1 MSEGLDRLLALLD
14 LETIDR
20 DLYRGSN
27 PGGGGGGR
35 VFGGQVAS
43 QALMAASNTV
53 EPGLPNKNTRHRV
66 NSLHAYFLRPGRPGK
81 PILYAIDRIRDG
93 SSFTTRRVVALQ
105 DGEAIFNLD
114 ASFHK
119 EEPGGEFELPAPLA
133 GVVPPDDLPRPDWGP
148 NAGTHRRPV
157 DTRELAT
164 GPTPTSTRAMWIRAD
179 GTLPDDPALHAC
191 VLTYMSDSGP
201 VGAARRPLLRQ
212 DEAEPS
218 ASGAPASSRQPSGK
232 PRAEGAPRRARPTTW
247 MSASLDH
254 TMWFHRPVRADE
266 WLLYDLEAVACSN
279 ARGLA
284 RGTMYTQDGHL
295 VVSVTQEALIRPI
308 R

>member
-1 MSEGLDRLLALLD
+1 MSAGLDRLLSLLD

-20 DLYRGSN
+20 NLYRGAN
-27 PGGGGGGR
+27 PATGGGR

-53 EPGLPNKNTRHRV
+53 EVAHRV
-66 NSLHAYFLRPGRPGK
+66 NSLHAYFLRPGKPGK
-81 PILYAIDRIRDG
+81 PIIYSIDRIRDG

-119 EEPGGEFELPAPLA
+119 EEPGLEFELPAPLDHVA
-133 GVVPPDDLPRPDWGP
+133 DPDSLPKSQHHGPHHGPIDSREVPVL
-148 NAGTHRRPV
+148 
-157 DTRELAT
+157 
-164 GPTPTSTRAMWIRAD
+164 PTPRSTRAMWVRAD
-179 GTLPDDPALHAC
+179 GALPDDAALHTC

-201 VGAARRPLLRQ
+201 VGAARRPLMTAGQ
-212 DEAEPS
+212 DGGWGPQ
-218 ASGAPASSRQPSGK
+218 SGF
-232 PRAEGAPRRARPTTW
+232 

-254 TMWFHRPVRADE
+254 TMWFHRPVPADQ
-266 WLLYDLEAVACSN
+266 WLLYDLEAVACGN

-295 VVSVTQEALIRPI
+295 AVSITQEALLRPVS
-308 R
+308 

>member
-1 MSEGLDRLLALLD
+1 VSDGLDRLLALLD

-20 DLYRGSN
+20 NLYRGAN
-27 PGGGGGGR
+27 PAMGNGGGR

-53 EPGLPNKNTRHRV
+53 DVEHRV
-66 NSLHAYFLRPGRPGK
+66 NSLHAYFLRPGRPGM
-81 PILYAIDRIRDG
+81 PIIYSIDRIRDG
-93 SSFTTRRVVALQ
+93 KSFTTRRVVALQ

-119 EEPGGEFELPAPLA
+119 EEPGGEFELPAPLD
-133 GVVPPDDLPRPDWGP
+133 GVPPPESLPLHEHGF
-148 NAGTHRRPV
+148 GGMHRRPIE
-157 DTRELAT
+157 TRELPS
-164 GPTPTSTRAMWIRAD
+164 GPRPTSTRAMWVRAD
-179 GTLPDDPALHAC
+179 GKLPDDFALHAC
-191 VLTYMSDSGP
+191 VLTYLSDSGP
-201 VGAARRPLLRQ
+201 VGAARRPLLGQ
-212 DEAEPS
+212 FDH
-218 ASGAPASSRQPSGK
+218 
-232 PRAEGAPRRARPTTW
+232 W

-284 RGTMYTQDGHL
+284 RGTLYTQDGHL
-295 VVSVTQEALIRPI
+295 GVSITQEALIRPV

>member
-1 MSEGLDRLLALLD
+1 MSEGLDRLLSLLH
-14 LETIDR
+14 LEHIDR
-20 DLYRGSN
+20 NLYRGSN
-27 PGGGGGGR
+27 PSMFPGGGGR

-43 QALMAASNTV
+43 QALMAASKTV
-53 EPGLPNKNTRHRV
+53 EVDHRV
-66 NSLHAYFLRPGRPGK
+66 NSLHAYFLRPGRPGL
-81 PILYAIDRIRDG
+81 PIIYSIDRIRDG

-119 EEPGGEFELPAPLA
+119 EEPGGEFELPAPLD
-133 GVVPPDDLPRPDWGP
+133 GVPRPEELERQEHGM
-148 NAGTHRRPV
+148 HRRPIE
-157 DTRELAT
+157 TRELAD
-164 GPTPTSTRAMWIRAD
+164 GPRPTSTRAMWVRAD
-179 GTLPDDPALHAC
+179 GALPDDAALHAC

-201 VGAARRPLLRQ
+201 VGAARRPLAGSVDWSDR
-212 DEAEPS
+212 
-218 ASGAPASSRQPSGK
+218 
-232 PRAEGAPRRARPTTW
+232 W

-284 RGTMYTQDGHL
+284 RGTMWTADGHL
-295 VVSVTQEALIRPI
+295 GVSVTQEALLRPI
-308 R
+308 GEASRP

>member
-1 MSEGLDRLLALLD
+1 MSAGLDRLLALLD

-20 DLYRGSN
+20 NLYRGAN
-27 PGGGGGGR
+27 PSAGGGGR

-53 EPGLPNKNTRHRV
+53 EPGPVNDNTVHRV
-66 NSLHAYFLRPGRPGK
+66 NSLHAYFLRPGRPGL
-81 PILYAIDRIRDG
+81 PIIYSIDRIRDG

-119 EEPGGEFELPAPLA
+119 EEPGGEFELPAPIE
-133 GVVPPDDLPRPDWGP
+133 GVPGPDDLPRHEHGP
-148 NAGTHRRPV
+148 GGGMHRRPI
-157 DTRELAT
+157 DTRELPS
-164 GPTPTSTRAMWIRAD
+164 GPRPTSTRAMWVRAD
-179 GTLPDDPALHAC
+179 GRLPDDFALHAC

-201 VGAARRPLLRQ
+201 VGAARRPLLRP
-212 DEAEPS
+212 DEQEQWGP
-218 ASGAPASSRQPSGK
+218 GTR
-232 PRAEGAPRRARPTTW
+232 W

-284 RGTMYTQDGHL
+284 RGTMFTQDGHL
-295 VVSVTQEALIRPI
+295 GVSVTQEALIRPL

>member
-1 MSEGLDRLLALLD
+1 MSEGLERLLALLD

-20 DLYRGSN
+20 NLYRGAN
-27 PGGGGGGR
+27 PGMPNGGGGR

-53 EPGLPNKNTRHRV
+53 DVEHRV
-66 NSLHAYFLRPGRPGK
+66 NSLHAYFLRPGRPGM
-81 PILYAIDRIRDG
+81 PIIYSIDRIRDG
-93 SSFTTRRVVALQ
+93 KSFTTRRVVAVQ

-119 EEPGGEFELPAPLA
+119 EEPGGEFELAAPLA
-133 GVVPPDDLPRPDWGP
+133 NVPRPEDLPPHEHGF
-148 NAGTHRRPV
+148 GMMHRRPIE
-157 DTRELAT
+157 TRELES
-164 GPTPTSTRAMWIRAD
+164 GPTPTSTRAMWVRAD
-179 GTLPDDPALHAC
+179 GKLPDDFALQAC

-201 VGAARRPLLRQ
+201 VGAARRPVLGQ
-212 DEAEPS
+212 YPS
-218 ASGAPASSRQPSGK
+218 
-232 PRAEGAPRRARPTTW
+232 W
-247 MSASLDH
+247 MGASLDH

-284 RGTMYTQDGHL
+284 RGTMWTQDGHL
-295 VVSVTQEALIRPI
+295 GVSITQEALIRPVQ
-308 R
+308 

>member
-1 MSEGLDRLLALLD
+1 
-14 LETIDR
+14 
-20 DLYRGSN
+20 
-27 PGGGGGGR
+27 
-35 VFGGQVAS
+35 
-43 QALMAASNTV
+43 
-53 EPGLPNKNTRHRV
+53 
-66 NSLHAYFLRPGRPGK
+66 LHAYFLRPGKPGK
-81 PILYAIDRIRDG
+81 PIVYSIDRIRDG

-133 GVVPPDDLPRPDWGP
+133 GVPAPEDLAPADHGWAP
-148 NAGTHRRPV
+148 HRRPV
-157 DTRELAT
+157 ETRELSV
-164 GPTPTSTRAMWIRAD
+164 GPTPTSTRAMWVRAA
-179 GTLPDDPALHAC
+179 GTLPDDFALHAA

-201 VGAARRPLLRQ
+201 VGAARRPLLRTG
-212 DEAEPS
+212 EAEAWGPH
-218 ASGAPASSRQPSGK
+218 SRF
-232 PRAEGAPRRARPTTW
+232 

-284 RGTMYTQDGHL
+284 RGTMYTRDGHL
-295 VVSVTQEALIRPI
+295 GVSVTQEALIRPI
-308 R
+308 G

>member
-1 MSEGLDRLLALLD
+1 MSDGLDRLLALLD

-20 DLYRGSN
+20 NLYRGAN
-27 PGGGGGGR
+27 PPAGGGR

-53 EPGLPNKNTRHRV
+53 DVEHRV
-66 NSLHAYFLRPGRPGK
+66 NSLHAYFLRPGRPGM
-81 PILYAIDRIRDG
+81 PIIYSIDRIRDG
-93 SSFTTRRVVALQ
+93 KSFTTRRVVALQ

-119 EEPGGEFELPAPLA
+119 EEPGGEFELAAPLEGVPAPE
-133 GVVPPDDLPRPDWGP
+133 DLPLHDHG
-148 NAGTHRRPV
+148 AGMHHRRPIE
-157 DTRELAT
+157 TRELES
-164 GPTPTSTRAMWIRAD
+164 GPTPTSTRAMWVRAD
-179 GTLPDDPALHAC
+179 GALPDDFALHAC

-201 VGAARRPLLRQ
+201 VGAARRPLLGQFDR
-212 DEAEPS
+212 
-218 ASGAPASSRQPSGK
+218 
-232 PRAEGAPRRARPTTW
+232 W

-284 RGTMYTQDGHL
+284 RGTMWTRDGHL
-295 VVSVTQEALIRPI
+295 GVSITQEALIRPVQ
-308 R
+308 

>member
-1 MSEGLDRLLALLD
+1 MSEGLDRLLALLH
-14 LETIDR
+14 LEHIDR
-20 DLYRGSN
+20 NLYRGSN
-27 PGGGGGGR
+27 PAMFANGGGR

-43 QALMAASNTV
+43 QALMAATKTV
-53 EPGLPNKNTRHRV
+53 EVAHRV
-66 NSLHAYFLRPGRPGK
+66 NSLHAYFLRPGRPGL
-81 PILYAIDRIRDG
+81 PIIYSIDRIRDG

-119 EEPGGEFELPAPLA
+119 EEPGGEFELPAPLSHL
-133 GVVPPDDLPRPDWGP
+133 PDPDDLPRSEHGM
-148 NAGTHRRPV
+148 HRRPIDSRDLPV
-157 DTRELAT
+157 K
-164 GPTPTSTRAMWIRAD
+164 PTPTSTRAMWVRAD
-179 GTLPDDPALHAC
+179 GQLPDDPSLHAC

-201 VGAARRPLLRQ
+201 VGAARRPLLHP
-212 DEAEPS
+212 DEGEQWGP
-218 ASGAPASSRQPSGK
+218 GNR
-232 PRAEGAPRRARPTTW
+232 W

-284 RGTMYTQDGHL
+284 RGTMWTRDGHL
-295 VVSVTQEALIRPI
+295 GVSITQEALLRPVQP

>member
-1 MSEGLDRLLALLD
+1 LSEGLDRLLSLLD
-14 LETIDR
+14 LEKIDR

-27 PGGGGGGR
+27 PGVGGGGR

-53 EPGLPNKNTRHRV
+53 EVSHRV

-133 GVVPPDDLPRPDWGP
+133 GVAPPDDLPRPDWEP
-148 NAGTHRRPV
+148 NAGAHRRPV
-157 DTRELAT
+157 DTRELAV

-201 VGAARRPLLRQ
+201 VGAARRPLLDQ
-212 DEAEPS
+212 DEAE
-218 ASGAPASSRQPSGK
+218 GAL
-232 PRAEGAPRRARPTTW
+232 RRARSSTF

-254 TMWFHRPVRADE
+254 TMWFHRPVRADG

>member
-1 MSEGLDRLLALLD
+1 MTEGLDRLLALLD

-20 DLYRGSN
+20 NLYRGAN
-27 PGGGGGGR
+27 PPTGGGR

-53 EPGLPNKNTRHRV
+53 DVSHRV
-66 NSLHAYFLRPGRPGK
+66 NSLHAYFLRPGRPTM
-81 PILYAIDRIRDG
+81 PIIYSIDRIRDG
-93 SSFTTRRVVALQ
+93 KSFTTRRVVAVQ

-119 EEPGGEFELPAPLA
+119 EEPGGEFELPAPLDHVPAPEDLA
-133 GVVPPDDLPRPDWGP
+133 GHGRGHGFGP
-148 NAGTHRRPV
+148 MHRRPIE
-157 DTRELAT
+157 TRELRDR
-164 GPTPTSTRAMWIRAD
+164 PTPRSTRAMWVRAD
-179 GTLPDDPALHAC
+179 GTLPDDFALHAC

-201 VGAARRPLLRQ
+201 VSAAR
-212 DEAEPS
+212 
-218 ASGAPASSRQPSGK
+218 QPIAGDFN
-232 PRAEGAPRRARPTTW
+232 RFMG
-247 MSASLDH
+247 ASLDH

-284 RGTMYTQDGHL
+284 RGTMWTRDGHL
-295 VVSVTQEALIRPI
+295 GVSITQEALIRPI
-308 R
+308 N

>member
-1 MSEGLDRLLALLD
+1 MSEGLDRLLALLH
-14 LETIDR
+14 LEHIDR
-20 DLYRGSN
+20 NLYRGSN
-27 PGGGGGGR
+27 PSMFPGGGGR

-43 QALMAASNTV
+43 QALMAASKTV
-53 EPGLPNKNTRHRV
+53 EVDHRV
-66 NSLHAYFLRPGRPGK
+66 NSLHAYFLRPGRPGL
-81 PILYAIDRIRDG
+81 PIIYSIDRIRDG

-119 EEPGGEFELPAPLA
+119 EEPGGEFELPAPLP
-133 GVVPPDDLPRPDWGP
+133 GVPGPESFPRSEHGM
-148 NAGTHRRPV
+148 HRRPI
-157 DTRELAT
+157 DTRELPS
-164 GPTPTSTRAMWIRAD
+164 GPRPTSTRAMWVRAD
-179 GTLPDDPALHAC
+179 GSLPEDPALHAC

-201 VGAARRPLLRQ
+201 VGAARRPLAGTLNGER
-212 DEAEPS
+212 
-218 ASGAPASSRQPSGK
+218 
-232 PRAEGAPRRARPTTW
+232 W

-284 RGTMYTQDGHL
+284 RGTMWTVDGHL
-295 VVSVTQEALIRPI
+295 GVSVTQEALLRPI
-308 R
+308 GEASRP

>member
-20 DLYRGSN
+20 NLYRGAN
-27 PGGGGGGR
+27 PGMPNGGPGR

-53 EPGLPNKNTRHRV
+53 DVEHRV
-66 NSLHAYFLRPGRPGK
+66 NSLHAYFLRPGRPGM
-81 PILYAIDRIRDG
+81 PIIYSIDRIRDG
-93 SSFTTRRVVALQ
+93 KSFTTRRVVALQ

-119 EEPGGEFELPAPLA
+119 EEPGGEFELAAPLA
-133 GVVPPDDLPRPDWGP
+133 NVPAPEDLPPHEHGF
-148 NAGTHRRPV
+148 GMMHRRPIE
-157 DTRELAT
+157 TRELES
-164 GPTPTSTRAMWIRAD
+164 GPTPTSTRAMWVRAD
-179 GTLPDDPALHAC
+179 GTLPDDFALHAC

-201 VGAARRPLLRQ
+201 VGAARRPVLGQ
-212 DEAEPS
+212 YPS
-218 ASGAPASSRQPSGK
+218 
-232 PRAEGAPRRARPTTW
+232 W
-247 MSASLDH
+247 MGASLDH

-284 RGTMYTQDGHL
+284 RGTMWTRDGHL
-295 VVSVTQEALIRPI
+295 GVSITQEALIRPVQ
-308 R
+308 

>member
-1 MSEGLDRLLALLD
+1 MSEGLDRLRSLLN
-14 LETIDR
+14 LEKIDR
-20 DLYRGSN
+20 NLYRGSN
-27 PGGGGGGR
+27 PPTGGGR

-53 EPGLPNKNTRHRV
+53 EVEHRV
-66 NSLHAYFLRPGRPGK
+66 NSLHAYFLRPGQPTM
-81 PILYAIDRIRDG
+81 PIIYSIDRIRDG
-93 SSFTTRRVVALQ
+93 TSFTTRRVVAVQ

-119 EEPGGEFELPAPLA
+119 EEVGGEFELPAPLD
-133 GVVPPDDLPRPDWGP
+133 GVPAPEDLPRHEQGWG
-148 NAGTHRRPV
+148 GMHRRPI
-157 DTRELAT
+157 DTRELHV
-164 GPTPTSTRAMWIRAD
+164 GPTPTSTRAMWVRAD
-179 GTLPDDPALHAC
+179 GELPDDFALHAC

-201 VGAARRPLLRQ
+201 VGAARRPLLSG
-212 DEAEPS
+212 DE
-218 ASGAPASSRQPSGK
+218 G
-232 PRAEGAPRRARPTTW
+232 EGWGRRDRW

-284 RGTMYTQDGHL
+284 RGTMYTRDGHL
-295 VVSVTQEALIRPI
+295 GVSITQEALIRPI
-308 R
+308 G

>member
-14 LETIDR
+14 LEAIDR
-20 DLYRGSN
+20 DLYRGAN
-27 PGGGGGGR
+27 PSTGGGGR

-53 EPGLPNKNTRHRV
+53 DVEHRV
-66 NSLHAYFLRPGRPGK
+66 NSLHAYFLRPGKPGK
-81 PILYAIDRIRDG
+81 PIIYAIDRIRDG
-93 SSFTTRRVVALQ
+93 SSFTTRRVVARQ

-119 EEPGGEFELPAPLA
+119 EEPGREFELPAPLA
-133 GVVPPDDLPRPDWGP
+133 GVPDPDDLPRPEWGP
-148 NAGTHRRPV
+148 DFGAHRRPV
-157 DTRELAT
+157 DTRELSE

-179 GTLPDDPALHAC
+179 GALSDDFALHAC

-201 VGAARRPLLRQ
+201 VGAARRPLIRQ
-212 DEAEPS
+212 GETDQWGPN
-218 ASGAPASSRQPSGK
+218 SR
-232 PRAEGAPRRARPTTW
+232 W

-284 RGTMYTQDGHL
+284 RGTMYTRDGHL
-295 VVSVTQEALIRPI
+295 GVTVTQESLLRPLS
-308 R
+308 

>member
-1 MSEGLDRLLALLD
+1 MSDGLDRLLALLD

-20 DLYRGSN
+20 NLYRGAN
-27 PGGGGGGR
+27 PPTGGGR

-53 EPGLPNKNTRHRV
+53 DVEHRV
-66 NSLHAYFLRPGRPGK
+66 NSLHAYFLRPGRPVM
-81 PILYAIDRIRDG
+81 PIIYSIDRIRDG
-93 SSFTTRRVVALQ
+93 KSFTTRRVVAVQ

-119 EEPGGEFELPAPLA
+119 EEPGGEFELPAPLD
-133 GVVPPDDLPRPDWGP
+133 GVPAPEEVPLDVHGM
-148 NAGTHRRPV
+148 GGFHRRPIE
-157 DTRELAT
+157 TRELAS
-164 GPTPTSTRAMWIRAD
+164 GPRPTSTRAMWVRAD
-179 GTLPDDPALHAC
+179 GKLPDDFALHAC

-201 VGAARRPLLRQ
+201 VGAARRPLL
-212 DEAEPS
+212 DVAIDSDSPPSS
-218 ASGAPASSRQPSGK
+218 ASGAPGSS
-232 PRAEGAPRRARPTTW
+232 RARPSSW

-254 TMWFHRPVRADE
+254 TMWFHHPVRADE

-284 RGTMYTQDGHL
+284 RGTMWTQDGHL
-295 VVSVTQEALIRPI
+295 GVSITQEALIRPVG
-308 R
+308 

>member
-1 MSEGLDRLLALLD
+1 MSKGLDRLLSLLD

-20 DLYRGSN
+20 NLYRGAN
-27 PGGGGGGR
+27 PDNGGGGR

-53 EPGLPNKNTRHRV
+53 EVAHRV
-66 NSLHAYFLRPGRPGK
+66 NSLHAYFLRPGRPAT
-81 PILYAIDRIRDG
+81 PIIYSIDRIRDG

-119 EEPGGEFELPAPLA
+119 EEPGLEFELAAPLEGVPAPD
-133 GVVPPDDLPRPDWGP
+133 GLPRSQHHGP
-148 NAGTHRRPV
+148 HHSPIDSRDIPILPR
-157 DTRELAT
+157 
-164 GPTPTSTRAMWIRAD
+164 PTSTRAMWLRAD
-179 GTLPDDPALHAC
+179 GDLPEGPALHAC

-201 VGAARRPLLRQ
+201 VGAARRPLLPEGGWGPR
-212 DEAEPS
+212 
-218 ASGAPASSRQPSGK
+218 SGM
-232 PRAEGAPRRARPTTW
+232 

-254 TMWFHRPVRADE
+254 TMWFHRPVRADQ
-266 WLLYDLEAVACSN
+266 WLMYDLEAVACSN

-284 RGTMYTQDGHL
+284 RGTMFTQDGHL
-295 VVSVTQEALIRPI
+295 VVSITQEALLRPVG
-308 R
+308 

>member
-1 MSEGLDRLLALLD
+1 MSTGLDRLLALLD
-14 LETIDR
+14 LEHIDR
-20 DLYRGSN
+20 NLYRGSN
-27 PGGGGGGR
+27 PAMFVNGGGR

-43 QALMAASNTV
+43 QALMAASKTV
-53 EPGLPNKNTRHRV
+53 EVDHRV
-66 NSLHAYFLRPGRPGK
+66 NSLHAYFLRPGRPGL
-81 PILYAIDRIRDG
+81 PIIYSIDRIRDG

-119 EEPGGEFELPAPLA
+119 EEPGGEFELPAPLE
-133 GVVPPDDLPRPDWGP
+133 GVPAPEDVARHEHGGGP
-148 NAGTHRRPV
+148 GGGFHRRPI
-157 DTRELAT
+157 DTRELAS
-164 GPTPTSTRAMWIRAD
+164 GPRPTTTRAMWVRAD
-179 GTLPDDPALHAC
+179 GELPDDPSLHAC

-201 VGAARRPLLRQ
+201 VGAARRPLLRPE
-212 DEAEPS
+212 EAEQWGP
-218 ASGAPASSRQPSGK
+218 GSR
-232 PRAEGAPRRARPTTW
+232 W

-254 TMWFHRPVRADE
+254 TMWFHRPVRADQ

-284 RGTMYTQDGHL
+284 RGTMWTQDGHL
-295 VVSVTQEALIRPI
+295 GVSITQEALLRPV

>member
-1 MSEGLDRLLALLD
+1 MSEGLDRLLALLH
-14 LETIDR
+14 LEHIDR
-20 DLYRGSN
+20 NLYRGSN
-27 PGGGGGGR
+27 PSMFGGGGR

-43 QALMAASNTV
+43 QALMAASKTV
-53 EPGLPNKNTRHRV
+53 EVDHRV
-66 NSLHAYFLRPGRPGK
+66 NSLHAYFLRPGRPGL
-81 PILYAIDRIRDG
+81 PIIYSIDRIRDG

-133 GVVPPDDLPRPDWGP
+133 GVPDPDDLPRHEHGP
-148 NAGTHRRPV
+148 GGGMHRRPI
-157 DTRELAT
+157 DTRELES
-164 GPTPTSTRAMWIRAD
+164 GPRETSTRAMWVRAD
-179 GTLPDDPALHAC
+179 GKLPDDFALHAC

-201 VGAARRPLLRQ
+201 VGAARRPLLAP
-212 DEAEPS
+212 DEVEQWGP
-218 ASGAPASSRQPSGK
+218 GAR
-232 PRAEGAPRRARPTTW
+232 W

-284 RGTMYTQDGHL
+284 RGTMWTREGHL
-295 VVSVTQEALIRPI
+295 GVSITQEALLRPV
-308 R
+308 REAGRS